1 MQDRWVVV
9 AGPRE
14 IHRLLLIAFPRCHQ
28 FVLFGLVV
36 VVVRFW
42 VFVVS
47 HTFVQWM
54 NMGQDRIICMPY
66 LRETFMYSV
75 ALDLLGEFKRKF
87 KIDCV

>member
-1 MQDRWVVV
+1 MQDRLVVV

-14 IHRLLLIAFPRCHQ
+14 IHRLLLIAFLRCHQ

-54 NMGQDRIICMPY
+54 NMGQDNLYALSEGNIHLLGI
-66 LRETFMYSV
+66 

-87 KIDCV
+87 QIDCV